1 MIEVYYSENSL
12 KVSGHAGQAP
22 CGSDVVCAGV
32 STLCA
37 ALGAY
42 LDAERSKG
50 ALFLTVLE
58 QSKGEFRC
66 AFVRDREGK
75 GREALSLAVM
85 GLRLIAASHP
95 ENLKMIRGKQGSVA

>member
-1 MIEVYYSENSL
+1 MRSTTAKIRLRFRDTRGRRLVE
-12 KVSGHAGQAP
+12 A
-22 CGSDVVCAGV
+22 
-32 STLCA
+32 TLC
-37 ALGAY
+37 AY

-50 ALFLTVLE
+50 ALFLTALE

-95 ENLKMIRGKQGSVA
+95 ENLKMIRGKQDSVA